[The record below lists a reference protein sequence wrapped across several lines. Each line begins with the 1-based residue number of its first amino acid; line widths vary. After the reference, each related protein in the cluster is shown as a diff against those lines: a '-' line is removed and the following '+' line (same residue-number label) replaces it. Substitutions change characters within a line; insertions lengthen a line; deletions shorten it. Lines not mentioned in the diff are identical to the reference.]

1 MGDFSVLI
9 AVVAFV
15 LVLIALSKHAKLE
28 TKIAQLKLQ
37 TGLLADEVAKLRSN
51 GIVSEATTETK
62 VLPEPATAV
71 PAIEAIAE
79 AAAETIR
86 AAEVLPE
93 PPAPPVPPPKPP
105 RDMEQALASRWFVWI
120 GGVAIA
126 IGGLLF
132 VKYAYD
138 NGLISPVL
146 QIFLGLLAG
155 AVLVAAGEWVRRR
168 ASAAMDAATNHVPAA
183 LSAAGLAILFA
194 SVYAAYALYGLV
206 APLTAFVGLAAIGIG
221 SLALSR
227 WQGPFIAT
235 LGLVGS
241 YATPALIPSEH
252 PSAWGFFPY
261 LLIILAACL
270 ATLRGRTWWW
280 LGFAAIAGSAFWGL
294 LWITTGPFQPG
305 DVWPLGLFAH
315 VLGIASFFGVRGL
328 AILGDDS
335 GNLAAPQSITAP
347 LVIGLVGLAAEA
359 VLLAALLDH
368 MSHAG
373 PALGFYAAAVAVLV
387 AIAWAKPG
395 VSALAPVAGLLM
407 LVGLMAWNDAAFHA
421 MTLDEQGNQS
431 WSNAFGPDTQRFLRW
446 MLASGAALT
455 LAGIGGVLL
464 RPNPRNWGLLGG
476 AAAFLFVV
484 GAWGRVDF
492 LLSDSTW
499 AVIATVFAAALL
511 AGVMAANSRVE
522 DESANLASGLLAA
535 GSAGLLV
542 LAFDRMFDRVWLT
555 IAIAVLATAYA
566 VLSNVL
572 KPRLLGPI
580 SVALAT
586 LATMRLFVSREL
598 WNDDRSIAWGQHWVL
613 YGYGLPALLFFGSSR
628 LLRRSG
634 HEKSAV
640 ALEGITLGLIISLVA
655 LELRVLIAGGIIY
668 EEPQFLEM
676 AAHILT
682 WLGAA
687 YGLMY
692 RQRIFSSFVALWGSR
707 LLIAGAVLGIITLSL
722 VALNPVVT
730 EAAVPG
736 NIAINAL
743 LLAYLAPVI
752 LLGLIAR
759 RLDVI
764 GWEKLRPAAGA
775 LALLLA
781 FVYVTI
787 ETKRVFQGKLMV
799 AQSLTIAESYAYSAV
814 WLAFALALFVAG
826 IKLGKQ
832 YVRYAGL
839 GVMVLVVL
847 KVFLWDMSSLEGLY
861 RIASFIGLGLCLVG
875 IGWLYQRF
883 VQPRGQGAA

>member
-86 AAEVLPE
+86 AAELLPK
-93 PPAPPVPPPKPP
+93 PPVPPPKPP

-168 ASAAMDAATNHVPAA
+168 ASAAMDTATNHVPAA

-280 LGFAAIAGSAFWGL
+280 LGFAAIAGSTFWGL